1 MRLKQLKPLR
11 RNSGQLYTVEA
22 VIAIVIMV
30 CFSLFIA
37 GVYRA
42 SSSRVSVLAGLRQT
56 GEDALG
62 VLDQSGQLA
71 SWVCVNPPNVTALD
85 ETLSQILPSPVEY
98 NVYVLDVGLNQIDNA
113 YAVHGNST
121 SLNTVVILYLVSG
134 YGGNYDPTV
143 VKLEL
148 WFKGG

>member
-1 MRLKQLKPLR
+1 
-11 RNSGQLYTVEA
+11 V
-22 VIAIVIMV
+22 
-30 CFSLFIA
+30 
-37 GVYRA
+37 

-71 SWVCVNPPNVTALD
+71 SWVCVDPPNVTSLD
-85 ETLSQILPSPVEY
+85 GVLSQVLPSRVDY
-98 NVYVLDVGLNQIDNA
+98 NVYVLDVDLNQIGSA

-121 SLNTVVILYLVSG
+121 NLNKVVVLYLVSG
-134 YGGNYDPTV
+134 YEGKYEPRV

>member
-1 MRLKQLKPLR
+1 MRLLR
-11 RNSGQLYTVEA
+11 KKTGQLYTVEA
-22 VIAIVIMV
+22 IMAIVIMV
-30 CFSLFIA
+30 GFSLFIA
-37 GVYRA
+37 GVYRV

-71 SWVCVNPPNVTALD
+71 SWVCVDPPNVTNID
-85 ETLSQILPSPVEY
+85 GVLSQVLPSRVDY
-98 NVYVLDVGLNQIDNA
+98 NVYVLDVDLNQIGSA

-121 SLNTVVILYLVSG
+121 NLNKVVVLYLVSG
-134 YGGNYDPTV
+134 YEGKYEPRV

>member
-1 MRLKQLKPLR
+1 M
-11 RNSGQLYTVEA
+11 
-22 VIAIVIMV
+22 AIVIIIG
-30 CFSLFIA
+30 FSLFIA
-37 GVYRA
+37 GVYRI

-71 SWVCVNPPNVTALD
+71 SWVCVDPPNVTSLD
-85 ETLSQILPSPVEY
+85 GVLLQILPSTIGY
-98 NVYVLDVGLNQIDNA
+98 NVYVLDVDLNQVGSA

-121 SLNTVVILYLVSG
+121 NLNTVVVLYLVSG
-134 YGGNYDPTV
+134 YGGRYEPRV